1 MSAPRF
7 WRRLEER
14 LRRLAPQQEH
24 QLHDPSQLAW
34 VIQRERAR
42 SDRNGQPFCLLAL
55 MLRPG
60 ESSSGAL
67 ERLVAICR
75 ARLRVT
81 DDIGWLT
88 TDTLAIVLPETPAVG
103 AWKVADDL
111 CVAMPDHLEP
121 PACRVYFYPSGSGG
135 QTLPSIDS
143 ELTPHNRE
151 STVGLEALFCRSLPA
166 WKRSLDLLAGL
177 LLTMACLPALALIAA
192 AVKLTSPGPVLFK
205 QLRAGLGGQPF
216 VMYKFRTM
224 AVDAESQRQDM
235 LELNELDGPAFKIK
249 ADPRVT
255 RLGRLLRSTS
265 LDELPQLWNVIRGEM
280 SLVGPRPLPCEEQ
293 AACTPWQ
300 QRRLDVTPGLTCIWQ
315 VSGRSNVSFADWV
328 RMDLQYATERSLRR
342 DLELLAATVPAVLA
356 RRGAY

>member
-1 MSAPRF
+1 
-7 WRRLEER
+7 
-14 LRRLAPQQEH
+14 LRRLVPQQEH
-24 QLHDPSQLAW
+24 QLHNPSQLAW

-55 MLRPG
+55 MLRADAQ
-60 ESSSGAL
+60 SSEAV

-81 DDIGWLT
+81 DEFGWLEN
-88 TDTLAIVLPETPAVG
+88 DTLAIVLPETPAAG

-111 CVAMPDHLEP
+111 CVSMPDHLEP
-121 PACRVYFYPSGSGG
+121 PACRVYFYPRGG
-135 QTLPSIDS
+135 EQLADDREE
-143 ELTPHNRE
+143 ELAPHNRE
-151 STVGLEALFCRSLPA
+151 STVGLEALFCRALPI
-166 WKRSLDLLAGL
+166 WKRTLDLVCGLAL
-177 LLTMACLPALALIAA
+177 ALAALPALALIAG
-192 AVKLTSPGPVLFK
+192 AVKLTSSGPVLFR
-205 QLRAGLGGQPF
+205 QRRSGLGGKPF

-224 AVDAESQRQDM
+224 TVDAESRRQAI
-235 LELNELDGPAFKIK
+235 LALNEQDGPAFKIK

-255 RLGRLLRSTS
+255 RIGKLLRSTS
-265 LDELPQLWNVIRGEM
+265 LDELPQLWNVIRGDM

-293 AACTPWQ
+293 AACMPWQ

-328 RMDLQYATERSLRR
+328 RMDLQYTSERTLRK
-342 DLELLAATVPAVLA
+342 DLQLLAATVPAVLA